1 MNEFDDDYV
10 DDIEQNELKVKIDQK
25 TWDGKPLENRELKLI
40 SQPIKF
46 QIMKLKDVLKQKN
59 VG

>member
-40 SQPIKF
+40 S
-46 QIMKLKDVLKQKN
+46 
-59 VG
+59 